1 MSFTESQAEP
11 DSFGAQQRVSDAKS
25 GSSVYALFGKRAF
38 DIVVSVS
45 LIVALAPVMLS
56 ITLILMIME
65 GTPFFTHER
74 IGRGRRSF
82 KCLKFRT
89 MGNNSARD
97 LRFTLRTDVY
107 AAQEWR
113 DAQKLTVDPRI
124 TWIGRFLR
132 STSLDEL
139 PQLINVLRGQMSM
152 VGPRPVTE
160 SELKFYGADLAL
172 YLSVRPGLTGHWQV
186 HGRGTTIFEERVA
199 MDRSYVRSINFLTDI
214 KLMIQ
219 TAGVV
224 LKRTGS

>member
-1 MSFTESQAEP
+1 MSFNESQAKL
-11 DSFGAQQRVSDAKS
+11 DSFGGQQRVLGAKS
-25 GSSVYALFGKRAF
+25 GSSVYALFGKRAI
-38 DIVVSVS
+38 DIVVSVA

-65 GTPFFTHER
+65 GTPFFAHER

-89 MGNNSARD
+89 MSQNSARD

-186 HGRGTTIFEERVA
+186 HGRGTTIFEDRVA

-219 TAGVV
+219 TGGVV

>member
-1 MSFTESQAEP
+1 MSFNESQAEL
-11 DSFGAQQRVSDAKS
+11 DSFGGQQRVLGAKS
-25 GSSVYALFGKRAF
+25 GSSVYALFGKRAI
-38 DIVVSVS
+38 DIVVSVA
-45 LIVALAPVMLS
+45 LIVAFAPVMLS

-65 GTPFFTHER
+65 GTPFFAHER
-74 IGRGRRSF
+74 IGCGRISF

-89 MGNNSARD
+89 MSQNSARD

-186 HGRGTTIFEERVA
+186 HGRGTTIFEDRVA

-219 TAGVV
+219 TGGVV